1 MKISKRKILI
11 ACGIVIVGLAAIAL
25 WQRRDNTTTS
35 VNSERKKSAVTVRA
49 TEARQ
54 GSIQAWIFAEGTVRS
69 ARREYLTFENPGRVT
84 FIQSGSSGNELREG
98 DLIKANT
105 LLAQQDQRQSLAE
118 IRTFESSL
126 REAQT
131 QLAVA
136 RAELVQARTD
146 ETLARTTFERFAVL
160 VKQKSASLQEYDEAQ
175 AQAAKA
181 QAASASAESQITAA
195 QARVEAAESR
205 LAQAKVEMEETELR
219 SPIDGVVA
227 YLNIKKGYYFM
238 PSLVRT
244 DDETAALQ
252 TVPMVVIDPSV
263 FEVTVKV
270 PAYERQRIKPG
281 QTVLIAT
288 SEQNIK
294 AIKAGQQDTADKNG
308 EKASAQIAQLPE
320 SPVRGEVFSV
330 NPAISPGGRAIQ
342 VKIRTAE
349 GARRLEDGMFVTVW
363 IATEQ
368 RENIVVAP
376 MNVFTY
382 QDNQPFVFV
391 VDRKT
396 NTAELQP
403 VTLGLQGFGVQ
414 QILSGVEAGDL
425 LVTDGRFQLSDGA
438 HIRLLPDT
446 EIEAPKRANHE

>member
-1 MKISKRKILI
+1 
-11 ACGIVIVGLAAIAL
+11 
-25 WQRRDNTTTS
+25 
-35 VNSERKKSAVTVRA
+35 
-49 TEARQ
+49 
-54 GSIQAWIFAEGTVRS
+54 
-69 ARREYLTFENPGRVT
+69 
-84 FIQSGSSGNELREG
+84 
-98 DLIKANT
+98 
-105 LLAQQDQRQSLAE
+105 
-118 IRTFESSL
+118 
-126 REAQT
+126 
-131 QLAVA
+131 
-136 RAELVQARTD
+136 
-146 ETLARTTFERFAVL
+146 
-160 VKQKSASLQEYDEAQ
+160 
-175 AQAAKA
+175 
-181 QAASASAESQITAA
+181 
-195 QARVEAAESR
+195 
-205 LAQAKVEMEETELR
+205 MEKTELR

-227 YLNIKKGYYFM
+227 YLNTKKGYYFM

-252 TVPMVVIDPSV
+252 TVPMVVIDPAV
-263 FEVTVKV
+263 FEVTVSV

-281 QTVLIAT
+281 QTALIAT

-294 AIKAGQQDTADKNG
+294 AIVEGQQEAAG
-308 EKASAQIAQLPE
+308 EKNDSASARVAQLPE
-320 SPVRGEVFSV
+320 SPVQGEVFSV

-368 RENIVVAP
+368 RKNVVVAP
-376 MNVFTY
+376 MGVFTY

-396 NTAELQP
+396 STAALQP

-438 HIRLLPDT
+438 RIRLLSDA
-446 EIEAPKRANHE
+446 EGASSKGGRR